1 MLVFVAI
8 LKSLF
13 LWRRGVDWSPLEAP
27 EKNNCD
33 ICWLQPLCKWEP
45 HKEQYMWWIN
55 GNTDGP
61 WEIPSGVQKYTFSEL
76 AKATGNFSEANE
88 IGAGGFGK
96 VFKGTLDDGKM
107 VAIKRASQ
115 QSLQGT
121 TEFRNEVLL
130 LSRLHHRHLV
140 RLEGFCDDKGL
151 QVLAGILYGIFNIHP
166 VRISFAMFNM
176 LFLFHPLQFLT

>member
-1 MLVFVAI
+1 VAFVGCN
-8 LKSLF
+8 LYVSESLT
-13 LWRRGVDWSPLEAP
+13 
-27 EKNNCD
+27 KNNTCGD
-33 ICWLQPLCKWEP
+33 DG
-45 HKEQYMWWIN
+45 IN

-96 VFKGTLDDGKM
+96 VFYGTLDGKM

-151 QVLAGILYGIFNIHP
+151 QILVYEFMSNGNLHDHLLGEDIFND
-166 VRISFAMFNM
+166 
-176 LFLFHPLQFLT
+176 FLDGSITSCRLLHESCGR

>member
-1 MLVFVAI
+1 MGRLKQLQHGHLYCRFSFVWGKDTSWSSCLSFLQFSHPCVYAEAL
-8 LKSLF
+8 LKLQRKIIVAFVGCNLYVSESLT
-13 LWRRGVDWSPLEAP
+13 
-27 EKNNCD
+27 KNNTCGD
-33 ICWLQPLCKWEP
+33 DG
-45 HKEQYMWWIN
+45 IN

-96 VFKGTLDDGKM
+96 VFYGTLDGKM

-151 QVLAGILYGIFNIHP
+151 QVLAGIL
-166 VRISFAMFNM
+166 
-176 LFLFHPLQFLT
+176 